1 MIKIRVGGV
10 PEHFNLPWHLCREEG
25 LFDELGVEV
34 EWKDFPGGTG
44 AMTREL
50 RHHGLDLAVV
60 LTEGMISDISLGNK
74 SKILSFYTAS
84 PLIWGVHTTA
94 YSKFE
99 VVKDV
104 DPPIFAISR
113 WGSGSHLMAY
123 LFAKNQ
129 GWNPHTDINFKVVGN
144 LKGARE
150 SLAEKTSNLFMW
162 EKFTTKP
169 YVDSEEFKRL
179 SNQATPWPCFV
190 LAGSNA
196 FLSKHDKLAEKVLNT
211 VLKRAQELK
220 QHDSTPALIA
230 ERYELKESD
239 VKEWLSITNWQVQS
253 TVDEESIELC
263 VETLEELGI
272 LKQAIS
278 SDKLVWK
285 NKSRRDKSGR
295 D

>member
-10 PEHFNLPWHLCREEG
+10 PEHFNLPWHLCQEEG
-25 LFDELGVEV
+25 LFEALGVNI

-50 RHHGLDLAVV
+50 RHHGLDMALV

-84 PLIWGVHTTA
+84 PLVWGVHTTA
-94 YSKFE
+94 YNKFE

-129 GWNPHTDINFKVVGN
+129 GWNPQTDINFKVVGN
-144 LKGARE
+144 LNGARE

-169 YVDSEEFKRL
+169 FVDSEELKRL
-179 SNQATPWPCFV
+179 TNQATPWPCFV
-190 LAGSNA
+190 LAGTND
-196 FLSKHDKLAEKVLNT
+196 FLSKHDELAEKVLNT
-211 VLKRAQELK
+211 VLKRAHELK
-220 QHDSTPALIA
+220 NSEKGPALIA
-230 ERYELKESD
+230 ERYQLEEKD
-239 VKEWLSITNWQVQS
+239 VREWLSITNWQAQS
-253 TVDEESIELC
+253 NTDEKSIEMC
-263 VETLEELGI
+263 IETLEELAI
-272 LKQAIS
+272 LKRSITV
-278 SDKLVWK
+278 DELVWK
-285 NKSRRDKSGR
+285 K
-295 D
+295 